1 MGLTELLFLGIG
13 LILGGFTLF
22 LIFNNRLNSE
32 KKLSAERIND
42 LNRSIEEEKK
52 SNDQKEK
59 EILDL
64 TGRISARESD
74 YKHLNDKMLEQK
86 SEVEEIQE
94 KFRIEFRNLAN
105 DILEEKT
112 KKFTEQNSVRLGE
125 ILNPLNQ
132 KIKEFEKKIE
142 ETYDK
147 ETQQRISLKEEVK
160 RLAELNQIVS
170 KEASNL
176 TKALKG
182 EAKTQGNWGEVILEN
197 ILEQSGLVKN
207 REYFVQPSFTNDSG
221 TRLQPDIVVT
231 YPGERSVI
239 IDSKVSL
246 TAFERYITAVSEEK
260 QEAALREHLISIRN
274 HVKELSSKSYHEIPQ
289 LKALDF
295 VMMFL
300 PVEPAYY
307 LAIQEDPELWNF
319 AYEKRILLISP
330 TNLIASLKMIESMW
344 RQEYQ
349 NKNVMEIARQSGALY
364 DKFVGLISDLS
375 DLGKRLDSAKIH
387 YSSTM
392 NKLSEGKGSLVSR
405 VEQIKKLGAKTKK
418 TLPQDLMQKALEEED
433 D

>member
-1 MGLTELLFLGIG
+1 MGLTELLFFGIG
-13 LILGGFTLF
+13 LLVGGAALF
-22 LIFNNRLNSE
+22 FIYRNRLVSTNKVSDEKIKDLSTSIQAQKISE
-32 KKLSAERIND
+32 SKKDEEIID
-42 LNRSIEEEKK
+42 LNRNLAAK
-52 SNDQKEK
+52 
-59 EILDL
+59 
-64 TGRISARESD
+64 ESD
-74 YKHLNDKMLEQK
+74 YKHLNERMLEQK
-86 SEVEEIQE
+86 GEIDKIQE

-125 ILNPLNQ
+125 ILSPLNQ

-147 ETQQRISLKEEVK
+147 ETQQRVSLKEEVK
-160 RLAELNQIVS
+160 RLAELNQLVS

-182 EAKTQGNWGEVILEN
+182 DAKTQGNWGEVILEN

-207 REYFVQPSFTNDSG
+207 REYLVQPSFTKDTG
-221 TRLQPDIVVT
+221 TRLQPDVLVT
-231 YPGERSVI
+231 YPGDRSVI

-246 TAFERYITAVSEEK
+246 TAFERYISAETEK
-260 QEAALREHLISIRN
+260 QRELALKEHLISVRN
-274 HVKELSSKSYHEIPQ
+274 HVKELADKNYHDIDQ
-289 LKALDF
+289 IKALDF

-300 PVEPAYY
+300 PIEPAYH
-307 LAIQEDPELWNF
+307 LAIQEDPGLWNF

-330 TNLIASLKMIESMW
+330 TNLIAALKMVESMW

-364 DKFVGLISDLS
+364 DKFEGLISDLS
-375 DLGKRLDSAKIH
+375 DLGKRLDSAQVH
-387 YSSTM
+387 YKSTM
-392 NKLSEGKGSLVSR
+392 NKLSDGRGSLVSK

-418 TLPQDLMQKALEEED
+418 SLPQDLLQKAMEGENE
-433 D
+433 